1 MINKIALIGR
11 LGGDPDLRHLENGT
25 AVCKFSL
32 ATSESYKDKNE
43 EWQQK
48 TEWHTVIVWRDLAE
62 RAAKNLK
69 KGGLSY
75 VEGKMTYRKYTDK
88 DGIERYASE
97 VVADNVRS
105 LEAKEPA
112 TQEQPAQPAQPQR
125 QPAATHVTPPTP
137 AGDDLPF

>member
-1 MINKIALIGR
+1 MINKIILIGR
-11 LGGDPDLRHLENGT
+11 LGGDPDLRHLENGA

-32 ATSESYKDKNE
+32 ATSENYKDKNG
-43 EWQQK
+43 EWQQL
-48 TEWHTVIVWRDLAE
+48 TQWHTVIVWRDLAE

-69 KGGLSY
+69 KGALAY

-88 DGIERYASE
+88 DGVERHASE

-112 TQEQPAQPAQPQR
+112 TQEQVAPQAQPQK
-125 QPAATHVTPPTP
+125 QQTTTHVTAPTS
-137 AGDDLPF
+137 GDDLPF

>member
-1 MINKIALIGR
+1 MINKITLIGR
-11 LGGDPDLRHLENGT
+11 LGGDPDLRLLENGT

-69 KGGLSY
+69 KGGLAY
-75 VEGKMTYRKYTDK
+75 IEGKMTYRKYTDK
-88 DGIERYASE
+88 EGTERYASE

-112 TQEQPAQPAQPQR
+112 TQEHPAQQAQPQPK
-125 QPAATHVTPPTP
+125 QTTASVTAPTP
-137 AGDDLPF
+137 GDDLPF